1 MSMSGQNFT
10 APFIPSPL
18 ERKRNGAR
26 IIIAG
31 GGTGGHIFPAIAVA
45 NALKKL
51 DENVTILFVGASGKM
66 EMEKVPQAGYNIKG
80 ITISGFNRS
89 SLFSNISLPF
99 KVLKSFFQVRNIFN
113 AFNPDAVFGVG
124 GYSSY
129 PVLRLAQT
137 FNIPTFLHESN
148 AFAGK
153 SNMMLSRK
161 AKKVFV
167 ATDGMQKFFPKE
179 KIVITGNPVRAS
191 IADNTVDVIT
201 AKRSFGLLEDKV
213 TVFAMGGSLGAKTIN
228 EAIDAGLKKIYENN
242 LQLIWQTGKLY
253 IDKAKEATGKYDGV
267 WVNDFITGME
277 NAYSAADI
285 VISRSGA
292 MSVTELCIS
301 AKPVIFVPYPFAAED
316 HQTANAKAL
325 VDKHAA
331 ILVKDEDAKN
341 DLINE
346 IIALAEDASKRLTL
360 AENIQKL
367 ARRNADI
374 QIATLILE
382 NI

>member
-1 MSMSGQNFT
+1 MSMTDNNFT
-10 APFIPSPL
+10 APFIPAPL

-51 DENVTILFVGASGKM
+51 DENITILFIGASGKM

-80 ITISGFNRS
+80 ITISGFNRGA
-89 SLFSNISLPF
+89 LISNISLPF

-113 AFNPDAVFGVG
+113 AFEPDAVFGVG

-153 SNMMLSRK
+153 SNMMLGRK
-161 AKKVFV
+161 AKKIFV
-167 ATDGMQKFFPKE
+167 AAEGMDKFFPKN
-179 KIVITGNPVRAS
+179 KIVITGNPVRDS
-191 IADNTVDVIT
+191 ISDNIVDVIT
-201 AKRSFGLLEDKV
+201 AKRSFGLQDDKV
-213 TVFAMGGSLGAKTIN
+213 TVFAMGGSLGARTIN
-228 EAIDAGLKKIYENN
+228 EAIDAGLDKIYENN

-253 IDKAKEATGKYDGV
+253 VDKAKEATEKYDGV

-277 NAYSAADI
+277 NAYAAADI

-292 MSVTELCIS
+292 MSVTELCIT

-325 VDKHAA
+325 VDKEAA
-331 ILVKDEDAKN
+331 ILVKDADAKN
-341 DLINE
+341 VLINE
-346 IIALAEDASKRLTL
+346 VIALAKDAHKRLSL
-360 AENIQKL
+360 AENIRKL
-367 ARRNADI
+367 ATKNADI